1 MDADI
6 KRRMRRTMRRR
17 LKRGAYLLPSLFT
30 TGNLLLGFL
39 AVVKGIHG
47 DFPTAALLVF
57 AAGVVDALDGRIA
70 RMTGT
75 DSDFGRE
82 LDSLADVFTFGAAP
96 ALLAYLWGLQTFDR
110 AGWLIPLFFLVA
122 AALRLARFN
131 VQTKI
136 IDSRFFV
143 GLPAP
148 AAAGAICSLLF
159 FLDGYASH
167 PWFRILMAG
176 SLLVVGGLM
185 VSTFRYRSFKKLNL
199 AEPRSYR
206 LLLPVAAAIL
216 VVIYH
221 PAAFFL
227 ALAFPYALSGPAGWL
242 FSRLFHRAPR
252 PPSSPSLSS
261 ESP

>member
-1 MDADI
+1 
-6 KRRMRRTMRRR
+6 MRRR
-17 LKRGAYLLPSLFT
+17 LRRGAYLIPSLFT
-30 TGNLLLGFL
+30 TGNLLLGFF
-39 AVVKGIHG
+39 AVVKGIHD

-57 AAGVVDALDGRIA
+57 GAGVVDALDGRIA

-96 ALLAYLWGLQTFDR
+96 ALLAYLWGLQNFDR

-148 AAAGAICSLLF
+148 AAAGVICSLLF
-159 FLDGYASH
+159 FLDGYGSY
-167 PWFRILMAG
+167 PWFRLLMAG

-185 VSTFRYRSFKKLNL
+185 VSTFRYRSFKKFNL
-199 AEPRSYR
+199 SEPRSYR
-206 LLLPVAAAIL
+206 LLLPLAAAIL
-216 VVIYH
+216 VVVYH

-227 ALAFPYALSGPAGWL
+227 ALAVPYALSGPTGWL
-242 FSRLFHRAPR
+242 LGRLFHREAPQPGT
-252 PPSSPSLSS
+252 PPSPA
-261 ESP
+261 ETP

>member
-1 MDADI
+1 MDAET
-6 KRRMRRTMRRR
+6 KLRMRHTMRRR
-17 LKRGAYLLPSLFT
+17 LKRGAYILPSLFT

-70 RMTGT
+70 RLTGT

-159 FLDGYASH
+159 FIDGYASH
-167 PWFRILMAG
+167 PWFRVLMAG
-176 SLLVVGGLM
+176 ALLIVGGLM

-199 AEPRSYR
+199 SEPRSYR
-206 LLLPVAAAIL
+206 LLLPLAAAIL
-216 VVIYH
+216 VVVYH

-227 ALAFPYALSGPAGWL
+227 ALAVPYALSGPAGWL
-242 FSRLFHRAPR
+242 WSRLLSRDSPPTGT
-252 PPSSPSLSS
+252 PPSSAEIP
-261 ESP
+261 